1 MPNIMKARQK
11 PLAVIPLSDLGLDL
25 QPRLQTLALE
35 APKLRQQGVMVN
47 NVTEL
52 VDKLR
57 QEAKVL

>member
-1 MPNIMKARQK
+1 
-11 PLAVIPLSDLGLDL
+11 LDL